1 MVTLLSW
8 FPGGNQLP
16 MVLARRKNKSPQLPE
31 CPLDH
36 CIKLI
41 SGAWA
46 LNIIWALSGGARRF
60 SELRSDIDGISAK
73 VLSARVHELEERG
86 VVARKVVPTKPP
98 TVEYSLTDL
107 GQELMPVIDAIAG
120 VSSKLRRR
128 RGSPFF
134 SGRRARAASV

>member
-1 MVTLLSW
+1 
-8 FPGGNQLP
+8 

-36 CIKLI
+36 CVKLI

-60 SELRSDIDGISAK
+60 SELRSDINGISAK

-86 VVARKVVPTKPP
+86 VVSRKVMPTKPP

-107 GQELMPVIDAIAG
+107 GQELMPVINAITG
-120 VSSKLRRR
+120 VSERLRRR
-128 RGSPFF
+128 RGAPFF
-134 SGRRARAASV
+134 SGRRSGLSGDRSAS